1 MTAVQPEQ
9 RELHAASM
17 QSSDMPTD
25 MTAPHKDSSTAG
37 QSDDAAISGTADAAQ
52 STNSLTSTNAA
63 CRKAAACARSVLEAE
78 RTILAAASKTLRT
91 YVICPG
97 ILYGELA
104 GRSTLHST
112 GCPVTQHVPF
122 SAHLETLAPS
132 KLLFCILPAYIA
144 QHISSKALARQ
155 IVAMQ
160 MQARTLTSPA
170 CAQHMYCRQVHFI
183 IALATMNALQ
193 ATARQPRG
201 CTASSELHGRLSL
214 MHQCPSMAVVTT
226 SFPPSM

>member
-1 MTAVQPEQ
+1 MTAVQS
-9 RELHAASM
+9 ELRAASM

-25 MTAPHKDSSTAG
+25 MTTSQKNSSTAG

-52 STNSLTSTNAA
+52 STVSLTSTNAA

-104 GRSTLHST
+104 DRSTLHST
-112 GCPVTQHVPF
+112 GCPVMRPFPF
-122 SAHLETLAPS
+122 SAHLEMLPPFE
-132 KLLFCILPAYIA
+132 LPFCTLPAYIA
-144 QHISSKALARQ
+144 QHISSKPLAGQ
-155 IVAMQ
+155 IIAMQ

-170 CAQHMYCRQVHFI
+170 CAQHMYCGQVHI
-183 IALATMNALQ
+183 NIALATMNSLQ
-193 ATARQPRG
+193 AMARQPRG

-214 MHQCPSMAVVTT
+214 MHQCPSMAAVTT
-226 SFPPSM
+226 SFPPCT